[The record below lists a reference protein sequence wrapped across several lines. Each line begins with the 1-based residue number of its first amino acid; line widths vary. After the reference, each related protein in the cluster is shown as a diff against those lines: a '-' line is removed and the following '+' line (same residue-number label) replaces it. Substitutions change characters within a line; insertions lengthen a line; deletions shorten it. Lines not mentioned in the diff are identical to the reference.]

1 AKKAAPAKKST
12 PPQKAVQVEK
22 TPPVKKA
29 APAKKAVP
37 EKKVPTKKAPKPLDK
52 KFLDSQVLLL
62 NEQRATLLSQAQALT
77 AEADALARDR
87 EPGDVQFDD
96 ESGEG
101 DTLAVERD
109 FDLTRAASAM
119 HVVEEIDDALLR
131 VKKGTYGICE
141 YSGLAIPRERLKA
154 IPYARERVE
163 FKTRSF
169 R

>member
-1 AKKAAPAKKST
+1 
-12 PPQKAVQVEK
+12 VEK

-29 APAKKAVP
+29 APAKKAAP
-37 EKKVPTKKAPKPLDK
+37 PKKAPAPKPLDK
-52 KFLDSQVLLL
+52 KFLDAQVVLL

-119 HVVEEIDDALLR
+119 HVVEEIDDALER